1 VLLRGNPHAFDQ
13 RHGLVREQHLPFV
26 MMRNPGQIVVHQ
38 LDAAAI
44 EERPIARYRHEHGP
58 TAVIRNSDDAVR

>member
-1 VLLRGNPHAFDQ
+1 
-13 RHGLVREQHLPFV
+13 

-38 LDAAAI
+38 LDAPAI